1 LIDMPAA
8 LRQVTPED
16 ILPDAEFALQRKER
30 RAALLPLKQLRRIS
44 LGPSCTFYFESYETM
59 LFQIQE
65 MLLIEKG
72 GAAQLPDE
80 LAAYNPLIPQGRE
93 LVATVMFEIDDP
105 VRRARLLGSLGGV
118 EDNFAI
124 RVGDELVAGTPEGD
138 VERSRD
144 DGKTSSVHFL
154 RFAFTDAQVAAFRD
168 PAVPVAVACED
179 ERYAHQAMLSA
190 ATRAELARDFTV

>member
-1 LIDMPAA
+1 MPAS
-8 LRQVTPED
+8 LRKVTPED
-16 ILPDAEFALQRKER
+16 ILPDAEFRAQRSER
-30 RAALLPLKQLRRIS
+30 RASLLPIKNLRRVA
-44 LGPSCTFYFESYETM
+44 LGPHCTFYFECYETM

-118 EDNFAI
+118 EENFRI
-124 RVGDELVAGTPEGD
+124 LVGSDDVPGAPEGD
-138 VERSRD
+138 VERSRE
-144 DGKTSSVHFL
+144 DGKTSSV
-154 RFAFTDAQVAAFRD
+154 
-168 PAVPVAVACED
+168 
-179 ERYAHQAMLSA
+179 
-190 ATRAELARDFTV
+190 